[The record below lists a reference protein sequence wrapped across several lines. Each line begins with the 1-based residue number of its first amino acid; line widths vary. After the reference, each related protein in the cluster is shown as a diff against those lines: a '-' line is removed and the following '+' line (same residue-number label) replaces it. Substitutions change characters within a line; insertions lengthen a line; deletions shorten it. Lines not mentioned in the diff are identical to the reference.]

1 MDEADRV
8 LAARL
13 RKEKLDRQSSRA
25 AGVAQSQNSARSA
38 GAELEAGLPD
48 LVRALVAAGYPGLTQ
63 ITWRKKPGL
72 ITQLWSLGHEESHA
86 AFRLAQVRGGR
97 GFEGMTFEMTLY
109 VLPDGRI
116 YRSEWDAPRTVA
128 EYVTSE
134 LTTTAG
140 FAGEGI
146 GALGDRGSLLQ
157 AAAAVVAQFRR
168 TGVLPTG

>member
-63 ITWRKKPGL
+63 IT
-72 ITQLWSLGHEESHA
+72 
-86 AFRLAQVRGGR
+86 
-97 GFEGMTFEMTLY
+97 
-109 VLPDGRI
+109 
-116 YRSEWDAPRTVA
+116 
-128 EYVTSE
+128 
-134 LTTTAG
+134 
-140 FAGEGI
+140 
-146 GALGDRGSLLQ
+146 
-157 AAAAVVAQFRR
+157 
-168 TGVLPTG
+168 